1 MPLRIPATVRL
12 RRYRLLLWCLV
23 LSLAVHFLIVPLI
36 MGLFGFRR
44 TAVEPKEQIYQATS
58 SSLELARV
66 ARPRPARPLQRPQ
79 PQVRPQPQQQPV
91 QRTPVQPRPQLQ
103 RPQQRQ
109 VARIEPH
116 GRIAVPHVSRQ
127 QLNFAAQ
134 QAQFEKTIAQLRRES
149 NPVVSA
155 ARPVET
161 PGAPKRY
168 TFDFHGSVGT
178 AQQAEGILTPVK
190 HWQREGYNYYYV
202 QYWVQYADGTT
213 ETGYVPW
220 PLRYV
225 PQNDPFVLHWE
236 HFPLPVP
243 LPDYVLPPGTNL
255 HPLVAFCYEHRGEF
269 SDCPIAHD

>member
-1 MPLRIPATVRL
+1 MPLRIAPTVRL
-12 RRYRLLLWCLV
+12 RRYRLLLWCLA
-23 LSLAVHFLIVPLI
+23 LSLVFHFVLVPLV
-36 MGLFGFRR
+36 MGLLGFRH
-44 TAVEPKEQIYQATS
+44 AGVQPKEQIYQATS

-66 ARPRPARPLQRPQ
+66 AKPQPPRPLHRPQ
-79 PQVRPQPQQQPV
+79 PRVAPQPRPQPV
-91 QRTPVQPRPQLQ
+91 QRTQVQPRPQVQ
-103 RPQQRQ
+103 QPQQRQ
-109 VARIEPH
+109 VARTEPR

-127 QLNFAAQ
+127 QMDFAAQ

-168 TFDFHGSVGT
+168 TFDFRGSVGT

-269 SDCPIAHD
+269 NDCPIAHD